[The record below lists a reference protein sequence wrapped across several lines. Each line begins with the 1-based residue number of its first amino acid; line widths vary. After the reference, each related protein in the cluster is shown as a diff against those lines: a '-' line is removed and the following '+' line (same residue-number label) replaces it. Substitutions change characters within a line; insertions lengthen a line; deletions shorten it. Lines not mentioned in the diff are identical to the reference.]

1 MPASLLR
8 WIFWRLHLCWW
19 AYEWTGRVSW
29 SGAGWAGGVLGAC
42 DPAPPQRQGRD
53 SPASLWSHRV
63 MKRRAQCAPASMPSV
78 SRLWCWICVVTADER
93 SLTLACQY
101 AKSSFIAFFNE
112 ACFVCTSGRLSQIL
126 LWGKEISPT
135 LLLSLCFCVSA
146 ISRGKIC
153 PFLCV
158 CKGIRQTY
166 AKSTWTNIL
175 KSFCWEKLQGDY
187 KTWMI

>member
-8 WIFWRLHLCWW
+8 CIFWHLHLCRW
-19 AYEWTGRVSW
+19 AHEWTGRVSW

-53 SPASLWSHRV
+53 SPALSGPVGWRSGGH
-63 MKRRAQCAPASMPSV
+63 SV
-78 SRLWCWICVVTADER
+78 SRLWCWMCVVTADER

-112 ACFVCTSGRLSQIL
+112 ACFVCTSGRFSQIL

-135 LLLSLCFCVSA
+135 LLLSICFCVSA

-175 KSFCWEKLQGDY
+175 KSFCWEKFQGDY

>member
-1 MPASLLR
+1 MNERAVWAGVVLGGLEGCWVPVTQPHPKGKEGTA
-8 WIFWRLHLCWW
+8 LHL
-19 AYEWTGRVSW
+19 
-29 SGAGWAGGVLGAC
+29 SGPVGWRSGG
-42 DPAPPQRQGRD
+42 
-53 SPASLWSHRV
+53 H
-63 MKRRAQCAPASMPSV
+63 SV

-112 ACFVCTSGRLSQIL
+112 ACFVCTSGRFSQIL

-175 KSFCWEKLQGDY
+175 KSFCWEKFQGDY